1 VRPSDTEDQCPVRGV
16 VEMSVAQLTWEEAGS
31 AAAGEVLPQRAAANR
46 AMDRYAD
53 GNEEAF
59 SALYDILAPR
69 LYAFVHRQTH
79 NHAAAEDIVQQT
91 LLQMH
96 CARSSFVRGAEVIP
110 WAFAIARRLL
120 IDGYRRG
127 RYAEVL
133 LEDAVED
140 ERPSQDGSP
149 DEILQSKQL
158 VDRLE
163 RALMKL
169 PESQR
174 VTFQLVRQEGLSAA
188 EAAAVLGTTENA
200 VKLRAH
206 RTYEALRRALCEKGR
221 KL

>member
-1 VRPSDTEDQCPVRGV
+1 VRGV
-16 VEMSVAQLTWEEAGS
+16 AEISVAELTWEETGPG
-31 AAAGEVLPQRAAANR
+31 AAGEVLPQRMAANR

-53 GNEEAF
+53 GEDDAF
-59 SALYDILAPR
+59 STLYDILAPR
-69 LYAFVHRQTH
+69 LYAFVHRQTR
-79 NHAAAEDIVQQT
+79 NHAAAEDVVQQT

-96 CARSSFVRGAEVIP
+96 CARSSFARGAEVIP

-120 IDGYRRG
+120 IDAYRRG

-133 LEDAVED
+133 LEETVED

-158 VDRLE
+158 ADCLE

-206 RTYEALRRALCEKGR
+206 RTYDALRRALDEKGR